1 MGYDYKQLNELLGA
15 KDKKTMHRS
24 SSREGKKM
32 NTWLKRHEDHIGV
45 HFVESEIMRYYEDG
59 TIVLDSDGWQ
69 THTTKQRMNDYLP
82 WEWGISQNKGL
93 WSLYRHERVP
103 ALNPTYEG
111 DYDVKSTCY
120 PFNDGITITPE
131 GTVAGHDAKG
141 AEERERLLKQV
152 NKYVKGYVDAL
163 ARGDVPAPG
172 LGDCFYCQMRV
183 VDEGKVASD
192 NGHEIQY
199 GQGKLVDGQLVS
211 EPISASKVGQTLGE
225 ATGSDHLLSHFEE
238 PYYVPSLLYRAI
250 ELHGLHDCLS
260 QMALWWIQEKWYGE
274 SNGSNH
280 PLFARKDPYIE
291 KQVRNCLKKY
301 LKRQLGLPS

>member
-15 KDKKTMHRS
+15 KVKKIV
-24 SSREGKKM
+24 
-32 NTWLKRHEDHIGV
+32 KRHLLTWIERKDDHIGIFLV
-45 HFVESEIMRYYEDG
+45 QTEIMRYYPDG
-59 TIVLDSDGWQ
+59 TIVLDTHGWQ
-69 THTTKQRMNDYLP
+69 THTTKQRMNKYLP
-82 WEWGISQNKGL
+82 RPWGIWQNKGL
-93 WSLYRHERVP
+93 WFLVWTEITELP
-103 ALNPTYEG
+103 ADDEHPWGQTKYKDTKYG
-111 DYDVKSTCY
+111 
-120 PFNDGITITPE
+120 FRDGITIKPDGMVDNYSE
-131 GTVAGHDAKG
+131 HAD
-141 AEERERLLKQV
+141 ERDLKKKLD
-152 NKYVKGYVDAL
+152 KYVKGYVDAL

-183 VDEGKVASD
+183 VDEGQVS
-192 NGHEIQY
+192 NGQQIIEY

-211 EPISASKVGQTLGE
+211 EPISANKVGQTLGE
-225 ATGSDHLLSHFEE
+225 ATDNDHLLSHFEE

-250 ELHGLHDCLS
+250 ELHGLHDTLS

>member
-15 KDKKTMHRS
+15 KDKKIMHRS

-32 NTWLKRHEDHIGV
+32 NTWLERHEDHIGV
-45 HFVESEIMRYYEDG
+45 HFVESEIMRYYPDG
-59 TIVLDSDGWQ
+59 TIVLDTHGWQ
-69 THTTKQRMNDYLP
+69 THTTKKRMNDYLP
-82 WEWGISQNKGL
+82 WEWGVSQNKGL
-93 WSLYRHERVP
+93 WHLFHREKVANPNP
-103 ALNPTYEG
+103 AYEWDTYTIKFT
-111 DYDVKSTCY
+111 DY
-120 PFNDGITITPE
+120 PFSDGITISLD
-131 GTVAGHDAKG
+131 GTVLGYDAKG
-141 AEERERLLKQV
+141 GEERERLLKQV
-152 NKYVKGYVDAL
+152 NKYVKGYVEAL

-172 LGDCFYCQMRV
+172 PGDCFYCQMRV
-183 VDEGKVASD
+183 VGEGQVS
-192 NGHEIQY
+192 NGQQVIEY

-211 EPISASKVGQTLGE
+211 EPISASKIGQTLGE
-225 ATGSDHLLSHFEE
+225 ATDSDHLLSHFEE

-250 ELHGLHDCLS
+250 ELHGLHDTLS